1 MNAMIDHYRAEFQRQ
16 AEMPALLKAASRQ
29 AAWGAFE
36 QQGFPGAKTEAWRYT
51 RLGTLEKLALSCAV
65 QAVPVIS
72 WEQLAPHCL
81 LPQAPRLV
89 LVDGLLSPTLSTVQN
104 LPQGVSLQPTS
115 QAGELPSSTDWQEN
129 PLSGFTAAF
138 AAEGFTLSLDQNVHF
153 AEPLLVL
160 HVSVEPNRTAAN
172 LNRMSLQ
179 AGSEALVVEQ
189 WISLTPEATW
199 NNQWLQVE
207 LAQNSK
213 LTHVRWLEGGEQG
226 WQWSRLKVSQQG
238 GSEYHHHY
246 FALSGR
252 MGREEV
258 EVDLQEPGANAHLEG
273 AWWARG
279 QEVQDVHTLVR
290 HQAAHCES
298 SQSFKGVLDER
309 ARAVFDGR
317 VVVAPHAQKTVA
329 RQANHNLLLSRDAEV
344 DTKPQLEILADDVKC
359 SHGTTVGQINQ
370 DQLFYLLARGVGAA
384 DARAMLVE
392 AFVQEIAQGV
402 EHEPLRQILSERL
415 HEVIHG

>member
-1 MNAMIDHYRAEFQRQ
+1 
-16 AEMPALLKAASRQ
+16 
-29 AAWGAFE
+29 
-36 QQGFPGAKTEAWRYT
+36 
-51 RLGTLEKLALSCAV
+51 
-65 QAVPVIS
+65 
-72 WEQLAPHCL
+72 L

-89 LVDGLLSPTLSTVQN
+89 LVDGLLSPELSTLQN
-104 LPQGVSLQPTS
+104 LPQGVRLQPTS

-138 AAEGFTLSLDQNVHF
+138 AAEGFTLSLDQNVRF
-153 AEPLLVL
+153 AQPLLVL
-160 HVSVEPNRTAAN
+160 HVSLEPNRTAAN

-189 WISLTPEATW
+189 WISLTSDATW

-258 EVDLQEPGANAHLEG
+258 EVDLLEPGANAHLEG

-290 HQAAHCES
+290 HQAPHCES

-317 VVVAPHAQKTVA
+317 VVVAPHAQKTMA

-402 EHEPLRQILSERL
+402 EQESLRQILSERL
-415 HEVIHG
+415 HGVIHG